1 MNTNKKLICVFLVIF
16 ILFTVNS
23 VFGNV
28 DSEKSKILETV
39 KKFLRVLETGDTALA
54 NEILVPEGSNF
65 SVREEGGFYRI
76 KHTNYNKLIAS
87 LPEMKEKYK
96 EIISDPEILVHK
108 NISVLWA
115 KYKFFIDGKF
125 SHCGVDSF
133 SLIKI
138 EDKWKIA
145 SIIYTIEKKGCK

>member
-1 MNTNKKLICVFLVIF
+1 MNVVKKQTHIFLVIF
-16 ILFTVNS
+16 ALFMVNS

-28 DSEKSKILETV
+28 DSEKSEILETV
-39 KKFLRVLETGDTALA
+39 NKFLKVLETGDTGLA
-54 NEILVPEGSNF
+54 KEILVIEGSNF
-65 SVREEGGFYRI
+65 SIREEGDSYRI
-76 KHTNYNKLIAS
+76 KHTNYNELIAS
-87 LPEMKEKYK
+87 LPEMKGRYK
-96 EIISDPEILVHK
+96 EIITDPEILVHK
-108 NISVLWA
+108 NIAVLWA

-145 SIIYTIEKKGCK
+145 SIIYTVEKKGCK